1 MILSDDGFC
10 VGNIFLTS
18 LETFDNRL
26 MGNVHDNS
34 RDQLFVKPFLA
45 QSPIGEDPSFVVML
59 GMHPHVF
66 NAVEFR
72 SVGHVEDQR
81 DLEIKGQLSCFVT
94 SMNFSV
100 IQKYGKLDFAESSSK
115 FCEERPD
122 VLLFVAGA
130 HNLSPVN
137 ESIQDGGSTH
147 YRNIFSSVDTRF
159 ELERASFWIPN

>member
-81 DLEIKGQLSCFVT
+81 NLEIKGQLSCFVT

-100 IQKYGKLDFAESSSK
+100 IQEDSKLDFAESSSE
-115 FCEERPD
+115 FCEESPD
-122 VLLFVAGA
+122 VLLFVASA

-137 ESIQDGGSTH
+137 EAIQDGGSTH
-147 YRNIFSSVDTRF
+147 YRNIFSSVDTGF
-159 ELERASFWIPN
+159 KLERASFWISN